1 MQDIFPFTFKRKK
14 KYKVFPLRLRSPH
27 TQWGKTTE
35 DRSVKALSQMLYGQ
49 YHFWELFGSYI
60 YVLDLKTKVLI
71 LGSGGHLISYYSNSA
86 LQMFT
91 GHYGVSVG
99 FPCTIYGERL

>member
-1 MQDIFPFTFKRKK
+1 MISSLSHLNGKKVQSFP
-14 KYKVFPLRLRSPH
+14 PQ
-27 TQWGKTTE
+27 TQISSDSMGETTE

-99 FPCTIYGERL
+99 FPCTIYGKRL